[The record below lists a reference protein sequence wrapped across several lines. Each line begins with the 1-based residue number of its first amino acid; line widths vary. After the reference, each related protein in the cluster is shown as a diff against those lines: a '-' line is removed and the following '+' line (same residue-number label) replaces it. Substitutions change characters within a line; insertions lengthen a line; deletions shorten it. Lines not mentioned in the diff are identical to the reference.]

1 MAPFGKSTTTSIL
14 VSFFL
19 PIASCIP
26 EWERLTT
33 KAQDATMMFWTRLA
47 FCSLIWGNTC
57 EKWITVTD
65 SVKTHC
71 QVITSSCRTT
81 TYYLS
86 KGQFCFLPLSL
97 PPLHHHASVSLFA
110 SFFTLLP
117 PLYVRTNPY
126 LTQRDHRV
134 VGAEYKTSVTY
145 SLTLVSA
152 EFLNTYSLQQQL
164 YYEYNDN
171 CCLAD

>member
-1 MAPFGKSTTTSIL
+1 MASFGKSTTTSIL

-86 KGQFCFLPLSL
+86 KGQFCFLPPSL

-110 SFFTLLP
+110 SFFTFRILP
-117 PLYVRTNPY
+117 PPYVLIRI
-126 LTQRDHRV
+126 LHKEIIASW
-134 VGAEYKTSVTY
+134 G
-145 SLTLVSA
+145 
-152 EFLNTYSLQQQL
+152 LNTKRQSPIHSLLCLRNSWIHTAYSSSCIM
-164 YYEYNDN
+164 NT
-171 CCLAD
+171 ATIVA